1 LHIHI
6 RKVIFGGERNVNIAK
21 YKTTIMNT
29 KVRYYLIELARQKVK
44 QIVTYQKLSDDCGLG
59 LNMQDNPNDR
69 KILGGILGEIS
80 IYEHN
85 NGNRPLLSALVVRA
99 GDYDEGDGFYKLA
112 EELGFGKWKRLKD
125 GVFAVEQMSKCIEF
139 WCNDENYDKNK

>member
-1 LHIHI
+1 MNA
-6 RKVIFGGERNVNIAK
+6 RVRN
-21 YKTTIMNT
+21 
-29 KVRYYLIELARQKVK
+29 YLIELARKKVDS
-44 QIVTYQKLSDDCGLG
+44 IINYQKLSDDCGLG

-99 GDYDEGDGFYKLA
+99 GYYKEGDGFYKLA
-112 EELGFGKWKRLKD
+112 EELGFGKWKRLRD
-125 GVFAVEQMSKCIEF
+125 GLFAAEQMTKCITF
-139 WCNDENYDKNK
+139 WSNDENYSSYK